1 MYLSLNERT
10 ASFLTVV
17 PQVIAADTQGTV
29 VDLGDFPEE
38 AYLIC
43 TAGEITDGAY
53 RFDVKHSDTSTG
65 TFAALTDSDGNN
77 VTSQIFSSTN
87 DEKLEVIK
95 LKNYKRFVRVDVTE
109 TTSGSTGGP
118 LGAVLIGVYKLK
130 K

>member
-1 MYLSLNERT
+1 MYLGLNERT
-10 ASFLTVV
+10 ESFLAVA

-29 VDLGDFPEE
+29 VDLVDFPEE
-38 AYLIC
+38 AYVIC
-43 TAGEITDGAY
+43 TVGAITDGAY

-65 TFAALTDSDGNN
+65 PFVNLTDGSNN

-95 LKNYKRFVRVDVTE
+95 LKNYKRFVRVDVAE
-109 TTSGSTGGP
+109 TTAGTTGGT

>member
-17 PQVIAADTQGTV
+17 PQVIAADTEGIV
-29 VDLGDFPEE
+29 VDMGDFPEE

-65 TFAALTDSDGNN
+65 TFTNLTDGGNN
-77 VTSQIFSSTN
+77 VTSQIFSATN

-95 LKNYKRFVRVDVTE
+95 LKNYKRFVRVDVKE
-109 TTSGSTGGP
+109 TTAGTTGGP

>member
-1 MYLSLNERT
+1 MYIGLNERT
-10 ASFLTVV
+10 ASFLAVA

-29 VDLGDFPEE
+29 VDLLDFPEE
-38 AYLIC
+38 AYVIC
-43 TAGEITDGAY
+43 TVGEITDGAY

-65 TFAALTDSDGNN
+65 TFANLTDGGND

-95 LKNYKRFVRVDVTE
+95 LKNYKRFVRVDVKE
-109 TTSGSTGGP
+109 TTAGTTGGP

>member
-1 MYLSLNERT
+1 
-10 ASFLTVV
+10 
-17 PQVIAADTQGTV
+17 
-29 VDLGDFPEE
+29 
-38 AYLIC
+38 
-43 TAGEITDGAY
+43 
-53 RFDVKHSDTSTG
+53 
-65 TFAALTDSDGNN
+65 

-109 TTSGSTGGP
+109 TTAGSAGGL